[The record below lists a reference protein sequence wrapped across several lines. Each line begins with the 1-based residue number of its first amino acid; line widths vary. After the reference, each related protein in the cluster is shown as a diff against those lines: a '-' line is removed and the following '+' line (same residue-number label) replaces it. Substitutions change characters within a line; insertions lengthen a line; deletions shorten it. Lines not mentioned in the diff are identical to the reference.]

1 MASRIWS
8 SHFSRNHSK
17 YQIFAFRFES
27 AEILSVEITL
37 EKEKKATICCIYR
50 APNTNLDM
58 LSDFMYNTI
67 FRNKRN
73 KTIYVCG
80 HFNVDLLQ
88 YDKHRD
94 TNNFIDQ
101 LYSLGLHPLITRPT
115 RITSRSN
122 TLIDNIY
129 TTDITSCIQSGLII
143 NDMTDHLPIFQITEY
158 KHNNNITIIQSSRRL
173 TNERNINTLINDLV
187 NADWK
192 EIYDSD
198 DINCMYNTFTEKIT
212 ELYQSNCPVIYEKVK
227 RKRPDKPWMTN
238 GLKNACR
245 KKNLLYKE
253 FLKTRTNVSEDKY
266 KKYKNKLTA
275 ILRRCEKQ
283 YFTELLEINKGN
295 MKETWKILNGLIN
308 KKSKGKQISTEF
320 NGDESKITGDKT
332 IANGFNNF
340 FVNIGPSLAKRIP
353 KCKDSL
359 FTQFLPDKIE
369 DTMFLQ
375 PVTEE
380 EIMQQVKNAKNK
392 KSKDHDKFDM
402 CLVKKIIPYIVKPL
416 AHICNTSLMNGIFP
430 DRMKIARVIPL
441 FKNGDVKEFSNYR
454 PVSIL
459 PQFSNILEKVFHNRL
474 MSFINDKQILNNSQF
489 GFRKNM
495 STALA
500 IIELVEEITT
510 AIDEGK
516 TTVGVFIDLKKAF
529 DTVNHN
535 ILVKKLEHYGIR
547 GLAKDWVCSYLEN
560 RRQYVCINDS
570 NSDCLDVKCG
580 VPQGSILGPALFILY
595 VNDMCNV
602 SKSLKSILFADDTNL
617 FYAGKDLDEVCKIV
631 SRELNILHM
640 V

>member
-1 MASRIWS
+1 M
-8 SHFSRNHSK
+8 
-17 YQIFAFRFES
+17 
-27 AEILSVEITL
+27 
-37 EKEKKATICCIYR
+37 
-50 APNTNLDM
+50 
-58 LSDFMYNTI
+58 
-67 FRNKRN
+67 
-73 KTIYVCG
+73 
-80 HFNVDLLQ
+80 
-88 YDKHRD
+88 
-94 TNNFIDQ
+94 
-101 LYSLGLHPLITRPT
+101 
-115 RITSRSN
+115 
-122 TLIDNIY
+122 
-129 TTDITSCIQSGLII
+129 
-143 NDMTDHLPIFQITEY
+143 
-158 KHNNNITIIQSSRRL
+158 
-173 TNERNINTLINDLV
+173 
-187 NADWK
+187 
-192 EIYDSD
+192 
-198 DINCMYNTFTEKIT
+198 
-212 ELYQSNCPVIYEKVK
+212 
-227 RKRPDKPWMTN
+227 
-238 GLKNACR
+238 
-245 KKNLLYKE
+245 
-253 FLKTRTNVSEDKY
+253 KTRTNVSEEKY

-359 FTQFLPDKIE
+359 FMQFLPDKIE

-392 KSKDHDKFDM
+392 KSKDHDQFDM
-402 CLVKKIIPYIVKPL
+402 CPVKKIIPYIVKPL

-441 FKNGDVKEFSNYR
+441 FKNGDVKELSNYR

-459 PQFSNILEKVFHNRL
+459 PQFSKILEKVFHNRL

-529 DTVNHN
+529 DTVDHN

-547 GLAKDWVCSYLEN
+547 GLAKDWVCSYLES

-631 SRELNILHM
+631 SRELNILHIWFQVNKLSLNVAKTNFM
-640 V
+640 IFGNKRFEENYMISINGMNINRVYVTKFLGVHIDSKLNWNEHISVIKTKVAKNVSIMNRVKHCLINSALYSLYCTLILPYLSYCCEIWGNTYKSRIHPIIYFAKKSYQNLWKFRL

>member
-1 MASRIWS
+1 
-8 SHFSRNHSK
+8 
-17 YQIFAFRFES
+17 
-27 AEILSVEITL
+27 
-37 EKEKKATICCIYR
+37 
-50 APNTNLDM
+50 
-58 LSDFMYNTI
+58 
-67 FRNKRN
+67 
-73 KTIYVCG
+73 
-80 HFNVDLLQ
+80 
-88 YDKHRD
+88 
-94 TNNFIDQ
+94 
-101 LYSLGLHPLITRPT
+101 
-115 RITSRSN
+115 
-122 TLIDNIY
+122 
-129 TTDITSCIQSGLII
+129 
-143 NDMTDHLPIFQITEY
+143 
-158 KHNNNITIIQSSRRL
+158 
-173 TNERNINTLINDLV
+173 
-187 NADWK
+187 
-192 EIYDSD
+192 
-198 DINCMYNTFTEKIT
+198 
-212 ELYQSNCPVIYEKVK
+212 
-227 RKRPDKPWMTN
+227 MTN

-253 FLKTRTNVSEDKY
+253 FLKTGTNVSEEKY

-380 EIMQQVKNAKNK
+380 EIMQQVKNAKKK
-392 KSKDHDKFDM
+392 KSKDHDQFDM

-441 FKNGDVKEFSNYR
+441 FKNGDVKEYSNYR

-459 PQFSNILEKVFHNRL
+459 PQFSKILEKVFRNRL

-500 IIELVEEITT
+500 ISELVEEITT

-529 DTVNHN
+529 DTADHN

-547 GLAKDWVCSYLEN
+547 GLAKDWVCSYLES

-631 SRELNILHM
+631 SRELNILHIWFKVNKLSLNVAKTNFM
-640 V
+640 IFGNKRFEENYMISINGMNINRVYVTKFLGVHIDSKLNWKEHISVIKTKVAKNVSIMNRVRHCLINSALYSLYCNLILPYLNYCCEIWGNTYKSRIHPLGPIYYAKKSYQNLWKFRL

>member
-1 MASRIWS
+1 
-8 SHFSRNHSK
+8 
-17 YQIFAFRFES
+17 
-27 AEILSVEITL
+27 
-37 EKEKKATICCIYR
+37 
-50 APNTNLDM
+50 
-58 LSDFMYNTI
+58 
-67 FRNKRN
+67 
-73 KTIYVCG
+73 
-80 HFNVDLLQ
+80 
-88 YDKHRD
+88 
-94 TNNFIDQ
+94 
-101 LYSLGLHPLITRPT
+101 
-115 RITSRSN
+115 
-122 TLIDNIY
+122 
-129 TTDITSCIQSGLII
+129 
-143 NDMTDHLPIFQITEY
+143 
-158 KHNNNITIIQSSRRL
+158 
-173 TNERNINTLINDLV
+173 
-187 NADWK
+187 
-192 EIYDSD
+192 
-198 DINCMYNTFTEKIT
+198 
-212 ELYQSNCPVIYEKVK
+212 
-227 RKRPDKPWMTN
+227 
-238 GLKNACR
+238 
-245 KKNLLYKE
+245 
-253 FLKTRTNVSEDKY
+253 
-266 KKYKNKLTA
+266 
-275 ILRRCEKQ
+275 
-283 YFTELLEINKGN
+283 

-320 NGDESKITGDKT
+320 NGDESTITGDKT

-340 FVNIGPSLAKRIP
+340 FVNIGPSLAKIIP

-380 EIMQQVKNAKNK
+380 DIMQQVNNAKNN
-392 KSKDHDKFDM
+392 KSKDHDQFDM

-459 PQFSNILEKVFHNRL
+459 PQFSQILEKVFHNRL

-510 AIDEGK
+510 AIAEGK

-529 DTVNHN
+529 DTVDHN

-547 GLAKDWVCSYLEN
+547 GLAKYWVCSYLES

-570 NSDCLDVKCG
+570 NSYCLDVKCG

-617 FYAGKDLDEVCKIV
+617 FYAGNDLDEVCKIV
-631 SRELNILHM
+631 SRELNILHIWFQVNKLSLNVAKTNFMIFGNKRFEENYMISINGMNINRVYVTKFIGVHIDSKLNWNEHICVIKTKVAKNVSIMNRVKHCKINSALYSLYCTLILPYLNYCCEIWGNTYKSRIHPLYIMQKRAIRICGNSDYRAHTRPIFYQLNTLCLPDM
-640 V
+640 VNFNSMVFMYKVFNNSLPNNLLVYFKKVYDCHQHNTRKNNVNFKIRFSRITMKATSLCMKAPTMWNELCNSVKLCSSGQEFKHKYKIFLLKNNNY

>member
-1 MASRIWS
+1 MR
-8 SHFSRNHSK
+8 
-17 YQIFAFRFES
+17 
-27 AEILSVEITL
+27 V
-37 EKEKKATICCIYR
+37 EKKT
-50 APNTNLDM
+50 
-58 LSDFMYNTI
+58 
-67 FRNKRN
+67 
-73 KTIYVCG
+73 
-80 HFNVDLLQ
+80 
-88 YDKHRD
+88 
-94 TNNFIDQ
+94 
-101 LYSLGLHPLITRPT
+101 
-115 RITSRSN
+115 
-122 TLIDNIY
+122 
-129 TTDITSCIQSGLII
+129 
-143 NDMTDHLPIFQITEY
+143 
-158 KHNNNITIIQSSRRL
+158 
-173 TNERNINTLINDLV
+173 
-187 NADWK
+187 
-192 EIYDSD
+192 
-198 DINCMYNTFTEKIT
+198 
-212 ELYQSNCPVIYEKVK
+212 
-227 RKRPDKPWMTN
+227 
-238 GLKNACR
+238 
-245 KKNLLYKE
+245 LLYKK
-253 FLKTRTNVSEDKY
+253 FLKTITIVSEEKY

-295 MKETWKILNGLIN
+295 MKETWKILNSLIN

-359 FTQFLPDKIE
+359 FTQFLPDKVE

-392 KSKDHDKFDM
+392 KSKDHDQFDM

-416 AHICNTSLMNGIFP
+416 AHICNTSLKNGIFP

-459 PQFSNILEKVFHNRL
+459 PQFSKILERVFHNRL

-529 DTVNHN
+529 DTVDHN

-547 GLAKDWVCSYLEN
+547 GLANNWV
-560 RRQYVCINDS
+560 
-570 NSDCLDVKCG
+570 
-580 VPQGSILGPALFILY
+580 F
-595 VNDMCNV
+595 
-602 SKSLKSILFADDTNL
+602 
-617 FYAGKDLDEVCKIV
+617 
-631 SRELNILHM
+631 REQKAIC
-640 V
+640 VY